1 MEEEK
6 LGARTASATAEN
18 DWETW
23 DNWNDDLEKALPNW
37 DRWNND
43 LKQLLPDEDKPVK
56 ETEPEPSAPAT
67 PANDA
72 EPGPEQP
79 LEPVRAIEPE
89 SKAAAREGKVS
100 ELPRKQGILSSDKQL
115 LFFIQKY
122 KQAEKICQETGIS
135 LRTLQDKVGY
145 LTYKLRRYVEVEGLY
160 RETSPVKF
168 TDDGISI
175 SRSHLVETGFTAGD
189 RFRLDFKDKYIVLT
203 RLQKPTD
210 A

>member
-1 MEEEK
+1 MEEGK
-6 LGARTASATAEN
+6 LRERTESATSEN

-23 DNWNDDLEKALPNW
+23 DNWNEDLEKALPNW

-43 LKQLLPDEDKPVK
+43 LKQLIPDEDKPVK
-56 ETEPEPSAPAT
+56 ETESDASKPAT

-72 EPGPEQP
+72 EPKPEP
-79 LEPVRAIEPE
+79 VEPVRAAEPE
-89 SKAAAREGKVS
+89 PKAVAREGKVT
-100 ELPRKQGILSSDKQL
+100 ELPRKQEILSSDKQL

-122 KQAEKICQETGIS
+122 KRAEKICQEAGIS
-135 LRTLQDKVGY
+135 LRTLQYKVGY

-168 TDDGISI
+168 TDEGISI
-175 SRSHLVETGFTAGD
+175 SRSHLVETGFTVGD
-189 RFRLDFKDKYIVLT
+189 RFRLDFKDKYIVLS
-203 RLQKPTD
+203 RLQKPPS

>member
-1 MEEEK
+1 MEEERSRE
-6 LGARTASATAEN
+6 RTVSATPEN

-43 LKQLLPDEDKPVK
+43 LKQLLPDEDKPAK
-56 ETEPEPSAPAT
+56 ETEPEASEPAAPED
-67 PANDA
+67 DA
-72 EPGPEQP
+72 ESGPEP
-79 LEPVRAIEPE
+79 LGPVRAIEPGP
-89 SKAAAREGKVS
+89 KAVAREGKVS
-100 ELPRKQGILSSDKQL
+100 ELPRKQEILSSDKQL

-122 KQAEKICQETGIS
+122 KRAEKICQEAGLS
-135 LRTLQDKVGY
+135 LRTLQYKVGY

-175 SRSHLVETGFTAGD
+175 SRSHLVETGFTVGD

-203 RLQKPTD
+203 KLQKPTD
-210 A
+210 V

>member
-1 MEEEK
+1 MEEER
-6 LGARTASATAEN
+6 LRERTASATSEN

-56 ETEPEPSAPAT
+56 ETEPEASEPAA

-72 EPGPEQP
+72 EPRPEP
-79 LEPVRAIEPE
+79 LEPVRAAEPGP
-89 SKAAAREGKVS
+89 KAVAREGKVS
-100 ELPRKQGILSSDKQL
+100 ELPRRQEILSSDKQL

-122 KQAEKICQETGIS
+122 KRAEKICQEAGIS
-135 LRTLQDKVGY
+135 LRTLQYKVGY

-168 TDDGISI
+168 SDEGISI
-175 SRSHLVETGFTAGD
+175 SKSHLVETGFTVGD

-210 A
+210 V

>member
-6 LGARTASATAEN
+6 LRERTANATSEN

-23 DNWNDDLEKALPNW
+23 DNWNEDLEKALPNW

-56 ETEPEPSAPAT
+56 INQPETAGPIAAVKDP
-67 PANDA
+67 
-72 EPGPEQP
+72 EPGPEP
-79 LEPVRAIEPE
+79 ITPVKEVEPMSTVV
-89 SKAAAREGKVS
+89 AREEKVS
-100 ELPRKQGILSSDKQL
+100 ELPRKQEILTSDKQL

-122 KQAEKICQETGIS
+122 KRAEKICKEAGIS
-135 LRTLQDKVGY
+135 LRTLQYKVAY
-145 LTYKLRRYVEVEGLY
+145 LTYKLKRYIEVEGLY

-168 TDDGISI
+168 TDEGISI
-175 SRSHLVETGFTAGD
+175 SRSHLVETGFTVGD
-189 RFRLDFKDKYIVLT
+189 RFRLDFKDKYIVLS
-203 RLQKPTD
+203 RLQKPTG

>member
-6 LGARTASATAEN
+6 LRERTASATSEN

-43 LKQLLPDEDKPVK
+43 LKQLLPDEDKPAK
-56 ETEPEPSAPAT
+56 ETEPEASEPAAPED
-67 PANDA
+67 DA
-72 EPGPEQP
+72 ESGPEP
-79 LEPVRAIEPE
+79 LGPVRAIEPGP
-89 SKAAAREGKVS
+89 KAVAREGKVS
-100 ELPRKQGILSSDKQL
+100 ELPRKQEILSSDKQL

-122 KQAEKICQETGIS
+122 KRAEKICQEAGIS
-135 LRTLQDKVGY
+135 LRTLQYKVGY

-175 SRSHLVETGFTAGD
+175 SRSHLVETGFTVGD
-189 RFRLDFKDKYIVLT
+189 RFRLDVKDKYIVLS
-203 RLQKPTD
+203 RLQKP
-210 A
+210 AGA

>member
-1 MEEEK
+1 MEEER
-6 LGARTASATAEN
+6 LRERTASATSEN

-43 LKQLLPDEDKPVK
+43 LKQLLPDDDKPVK
-56 ETEPEPSAPAT
+56 KTEPEPSKPAA

-72 EPGPEQP
+72 DPRPEPVQ
-79 LEPVRAIEPE
+79 PVRAAEPE
-89 SKAAAREGKVS
+89 PKAVAREGKVS
-100 ELPRKQGILSSDKQL
+100 ELPRRQEILSSDKQL

-122 KQAEKICQETGIS
+122 KQAEKICQEAGIS
-135 LRTLQDKVGY
+135 LRTLQYKVGY

-168 TDDGISI
+168 TDEGIRI
-175 SRSHLVETGFTAGD
+175 SRSHLVETGFTVGD

-210 A
+210 V

>member
-6 LGARTASATAEN
+6 LKEHTASAMPEN

-23 DNWNDDLEKALPNW
+23 DNWNEDLEKALPNW

-43 LKQLLPDEDKPVK
+43 LKQLLPDDEKPVK
-56 ETEPEPSAPAT
+56 ETQPEAPVPMAAVKDPEPEPAPVS
-67 PANDA
+67 PVKEV
-72 EPGPEQP
+72 EPMRT
-79 LEPVRAIEPE
+79 VV
-89 SKAAAREGKVS
+89 SREEKVS
-100 ELPRKQGILSSDKQL
+100 ELPRKQEILTPDKQL

-122 KQAEKICQETGIS
+122 KRAEIICREAGIS
-135 LRTLQDKVGY
+135 LRTLQSKVGY
-145 LTYKLRRYVEVEGLY
+145 LTYKLKRYIEVEGLY

-168 TDDGISI
+168 ADEGINI
-175 SRSHLVETGFTAGD
+175 SKSHLVETGFATGD

-203 RLQKPTD
+203 KLQKPTS